1 MILRINYPSDK
12 QKVIEYIQKLPD
24 KKYLVNVELKREQ
37 RSPAQNRVYWLYIAC
52 ICDETGNSKNKV
64 HLDIATMFLPLKS
77 GKMGT
82 EPISTTELNTAQFKK
97 YLDEVNL
104 WANEFLGIILPN
116 PEDKYWAEFY
126 EQYKDQL

>member
-12 QKVIEYIQKLPD
+12 QKVIEYISKLPD
-24 KKYLVNVELKREQ
+24 KKYIVKIELKREQ
-37 RSPAQNRVYWLYIAC
+37 RSPAQNRVYWLWIAC
-52 ICDETGNSKNKV
+52 ICEETGNSKAKV
-64 HLDIATMFLPLKS
+64 HSELGSYFLPQIE
-77 GKMGT
+77 GKIGF
-82 EPISTTELNTAQFKK
+82 EPVSTTILDTAQFKK

>member
-24 KKYLVNVELKREQ
+24 KKYLVNIELKREQ
-37 RSPAQNRVYWLYIAC
+37 RSPAQNRVYWLWIAC
-52 ICDETGNSKNKV
+52 ICEETGNSKNKV
-64 HLDIATMFLPLKS
+64 HLELGTQFLPLKS
-77 GKMGT
+77 GKMGN
-82 EPISTTELNTAQFKK
+82 EPVSTTSLDTSQFKK

-116 PEDKYWAEFY
+116 PEDKYWTEFY
-126 EQYKDQL
+126 ETYKDRV